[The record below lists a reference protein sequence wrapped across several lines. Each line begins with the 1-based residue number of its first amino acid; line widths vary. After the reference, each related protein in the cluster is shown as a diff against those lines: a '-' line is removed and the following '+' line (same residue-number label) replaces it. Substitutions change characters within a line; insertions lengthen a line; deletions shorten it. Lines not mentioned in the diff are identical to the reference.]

1 MPKQLQRGAKMD
13 KKAFVSVHAGMFF
26 LVGLVI
32 GLVGMYFL
40 IAKGIIPVS
49 LPGAP

>member
-1 MPKQLQRGAKMD
+1 MD

-32 GLVGMYFL
+32 GAVVMYY
-40 IAKGIIPVS
+40 AATQGW
-49 LPGAP
+49 LPLGKPTP

>member
-1 MPKQLQRGAKMD
+1 MD

-32 GLVGMYFL
+32 GAVVMYY
-40 IAKGIIPVS
+40 AATQGW
-49 LPGAP
+49 LPLSKPTP